1 MAVAG
6 GGGPLV
12 EFFPIFKR
20 KKAHLAAT
28 VAWEGPLR
36 ISVPK
41 LRNERFYLLLLP
53 IDGCGN
59 EFSGKNGFS

>member
-1 MAVAG
+1 MAVSG
-6 GGGPLV
+6 GGGLV

-20 KKAHLAAT
+20 KTAHLAAI

-36 ISVPK
+36 ILVPK